1 MLRPPLE
8 LRAAGCHS
16 RCGWEQLLSPPGV
29 SLRGGVWARPDGG
42 VAGPS
47 PQISQLRPA
56 MGAMEAR
63 GARVALCGVTL
74 LCAVGLGQRPA
85 GGLSCGPGRLLRGTG
100 TDARCCRLC
109 APGKARAGSLS
120 RRAAARR
127 PLPALRHPGPL
138 RPRRAGGRPS
148 GSRAHRPRGMGEG
161 ACGRE
166 QLSSGRGPKG
176 ESGARGART
185 FPKAGL
191 GSQGGGRLSQLLL
204 SG

>member
-1 MLRPPLE
+1 MFCPPLE

-16 RCGWEQLLSPPGV
+16 RCGWQQLSPPGV
-29 SLRGGVWARPDGG
+29 SLRGGVWACPDGG

-47 PQISQLRPA
+47 PQISQLGPA

-85 GGLSCGPGRLLRGTG
+85 GGPSCGPGRLLRGTG

-120 RRAAARR
+120 RRAAAPR
-127 PLPALRHPGPL
+127 PLPALRPGLDGRGADLLGPEPTFPGEWV
-138 RPRRAGGRPS
+138 RGRAAERS
-148 GSRAHRPRGMGEG
+148 SARA
-161 ACGRE
+161 
-166 QLSSGRGPKG
+166 RGPKG
-176 ESGARGART
+176 ESGARGVRT

-191 GSQGGGRLSQLLL
+191 GSQGGGRLSQLLR